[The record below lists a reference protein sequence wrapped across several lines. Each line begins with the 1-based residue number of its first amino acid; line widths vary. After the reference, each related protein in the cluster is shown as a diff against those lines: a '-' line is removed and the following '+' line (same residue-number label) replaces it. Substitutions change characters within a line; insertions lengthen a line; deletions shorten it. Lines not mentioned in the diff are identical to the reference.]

1 MGSRTKLHSCA
12 YLLVTLGCRIKKSL
26 LLRVPVE
33 PELKGAI
40 ERAAEE
46 TLLSQADVIRAALR
60 IGAPEVAK
68 RLRMSKRPRRDLMDY
83 LDAFRG
89 PVSPGV
95 DTVKER

>member
-1 MGSRTKLHSCA
+1 MHSCA

-40 ERAAEE
+40 EAAAEE
-46 TLLSQADVIRAALR
+46 MLLSRADVIRSALR
-60 IGAPEVAK
+60 IGVPEVVK
-68 RLRMSKRPRRDLMDY
+68 RLRIRPRRDLMDY

-89 PVSPGV
+89 LVSSGV
-95 DTVKER
+95 DTVNPAAR

>member
-1 MGSRTKLHSCA
+1 MHSCA

-33 PELKGAI
+33 PGLKGTI
-40 ERAAEE
+40 EGAAEE
-46 TLLSQADVIRAALR
+46 MLFSQADVIRSALR
-60 IGAPEVAK
+60 IGVPEVVK

-89 PVSPGV
+89 LVSSGV
-95 DTVKER
+95 DTVNRAER